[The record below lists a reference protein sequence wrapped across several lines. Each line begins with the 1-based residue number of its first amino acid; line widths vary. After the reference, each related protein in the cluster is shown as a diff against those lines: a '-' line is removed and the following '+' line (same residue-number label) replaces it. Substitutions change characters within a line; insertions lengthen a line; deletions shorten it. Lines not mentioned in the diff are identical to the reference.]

1 MKDKNKGFSEEKE
14 KETESPRGKT
24 PENLSPFAKPTDW
37 QGGAKSDDSLLGA
50 LEILA
55 GLLGRSMSAAAFKA
69 GLPLINNKLT
79 PDLFVRAADRAGIAA
94 QIVRKKLGDIS
105 PLTLPCV
112 LVLEGNKACLLV
124 EKEDEK
130 LKVIFPEVGRG
141 ASELSVADLDKL
153 YGGFA
158 IFAQPQYRYDQR
170 SVDLDVERPTAWFW
184 GTLFR
189 FWPIYSQVA
198 MSAVL
203 VNIFAIVS
211 PLFVMTVYDRVVP
224 NSATDTLW
232 ILAIGVLIVFG
243 FDFLLKML
251 RVYFVDVAGKNA
263 DIILASRIYEQVLS
277 IQMASKPSSSGG
289 FANQLREFETVR
301 EFVSSATLVALV
313 DLPFVFLFVGVIA
326 FIGGKI
332 AYIPLLSIPIVIIA
346 TLIFQ
351 GPLSAWVRRAFREGA
366 QKHALL
372 VESIHGLET
381 IKSFGAESRMQ
392 RSWETFVNQSAES
405 GKSLRLV
412 SSLALNFSGFVQQ
425 ASYIAVIIFGV
436 YLIIG
441 GELTMGGLIAC
452 SILSARAMAPLAQV
466 VNLLTRLNQT
476 RTALE
481 ALDKILKLPVERS
494 KNLNYL
500 NRPILKGDIE
510 FKDAKFAY
518 PSQKTP
524 ALKDFSLTLK
534 AGEKVGLVGR
544 IGSGKSTVEKLIL
557 NLYQAQEGTLKIDG
571 TDIRQIDPADL
582 RKNIGYMPQDIFLF
596 FGSVRDNV
604 AFGSEDMDDEAILRA
619 AEISGVND
627 FVRSH
632 PEGFDMPVG
641 EGGANLSGG
650 QRQSIAAARAL
661 IRDPSIRIMDEPT
674 AMMDN
679 TSEAR
684 FVMRLKQIIAS
695 KTVILISHRMPVLQ
709 LVDRLIV
716 MDGGRIVAD
725 GPRDEVIRAL
735 SSSQIRSA
743 G

>member
-1 MKDKNKGFSEEKE
+1 M
-14 KETESPRGKT
+14 
-24 PENLSPFAKPTDW
+24 A
-37 QGGAKSDDSLLGA
+37 
-50 LEILA
+50 
-55 GLLGRSMSAAAFKA
+55 
-69 GLPLINNKLT
+69 
-79 PDLFVRAADRAGIAA
+79 
-94 QIVRKKLGDIS
+94 
-105 PLTLPCV
+105 
-112 LVLEGNKACLLV
+112 
-124 EKEDEK
+124 
-130 LKVIFPEVGRG
+130 
-141 ASELSVADLDKL
+141 
-153 YGGFA
+153 
-158 IFAQPQYRYDQR
+158 
-170 SVDLDVERPTAWFW
+170 
-184 GTLFR
+184 
-189 FWPIYSQVA
+189 
-198 MSAVL
+198 AVL

-232 ILAIGVLIVFG
+232 VLAIGVFIVFG

-332 AYIPLLSIPIVIIA
+332 AYIPLIAIPIVILA
-346 TLIFQ
+346 TLILQ

-381 IKSFGAESRMQ
+381 IKSFGAESKMQ

-412 SSLALNFSGFVQQ
+412 SSLALNFSGFIQQ

-436 YLIIG
+436 YLIIE

-476 RTALE
+476 KTALE

-500 NRPILKGDIE
+500 NRPILKGDLE
-510 FKDAKFAY
+510 FKDVKFAY
-518 PSQKTP
+518 PGQKTF
-524 ALKDFSLTLK
+524 ALKDFNLTLK

-604 AFGSEDMDDEAILRA
+604 AFGSEDMGDEAVLRA
-619 AEISGVND
+619 SEISGVND
-627 FVRSH
+627 FVRAH

-641 EGGANLSGG
+641 EGGSNLSGG

-661 IRDPSIRIMDEPT
+661 IRDPSILIMDEPT

-716 MDGGRIVAD
+716 IDGGRIVAD

-735 SSSQIRSA
+735 SSSQIRST